1 MEPYHPQRDDPLV
14 LSVDSA
20 ASRLPQQG
28 YLQQGGSHSSQAARL
43 GYGSDPHRHPSP
55 VSLRK
60 FLAVLFRRWRRIG
73 LVMICVLAVTAAA
86 VVYLPPHYRSEAKL
100 LVRLGR
106 ESVAIDPTASIGG
119 QSAVPMEGRDKEI
132 NSEIE
137 LLKSRQLVEAAVAS
151 IGANR
156 ILSLKPN
163 QPETPANVASAITLV
178 ESKLAIEAVPESSI
192 LSIQF
197 EARDP
202 ELARDLIAK
211 LIDAYLDQRAAI
223 YRGQGDQKFFEDQ
236 LATARDEQSKI
247 EKQIQDLRD
256 SSGVADPTAQ
266 RAALI
271 KLSDDLQ
278 QEIDKDRADREAEAA
293 SVNAVTKARG
303 SADADHQRVIQA
315 ARDSLLESMIHS
327 LTNQKTEAEMSLKH
341 VNEVDVQMQQLQ
353 QQATL
358 SAARV
363 KQYSEAYEQTRIDR
377 AMGQQRLS
385 NISIAEAPVL
395 PLTAKAPSRG
405 LLAMA
410 GVFLAVTLG
419 LGSGLVADAMDHTVR
434 SADDLAALGI
444 PHTVSIPVLTKAE
457 LKPRFKRW
465 QLPRISPAD
474 DDGGGGGHEIIDG
487 IEEDH
492 PTNGTSPAFNQLAD
506 SLQPKGNGIRENG
519 LSRTNGTAVANG
531 HSTQITTRV
540 AGVAIRPAGALA
552 ISPRMLDA
560 VQGIIERMIPS
571 LDNDAVPRL
580 IGVIGPRPGQGVSTI
595 AFHLAVSLSQM
606 MDAKLQDPQATER
619 VLLLDADVESCRSSE
634 MAGLALFRQFEEALP
649 SDLAGPIPL
658 SSMTSPDGN
667 HRLDV
672 LTAGMRST
680 NKSLLSAQMP
690 QLLRSISLRYRHVVI
705 DFPSMANNESS
716 ARFAGLCSTVVLVC
730 NADELRRETVQQAIA
745 RLRAVRANLN
755 VAVLNR
761 RRYPVPEWIYRRS

>member
-1 MEPYHPQRDDPLV
+1 
-14 LSVDSA
+14 
-20 ASRLPQQG
+20 
-28 YLQQGGSHSSQAARL
+28 LQQAHVLRL
-43 GYGSDPHRHPSP
+43 DTAFSGHPNRHPGHGGL
-55 VSLRK
+55 SLRK
-60 FLAVLFRRWRRIG
+60 LLTVLFRRWQRIAF
-73 LVMICVLAVTAAA
+73 VMLCVLAVTATA

-106 ESVAIDPTASIGG
+106 ESVAIDPTASIG

-137 LLKSRQLVEAAVAS
+137 LLKSRQLVEAAIAG

-156 ILSLKPN
+156 ILSLKPG
-163 QPETPANVASAITLV
+163 QPETADNIAKAITLV
-178 ESKLAIEAVPESSI
+178 ETKLAIEAVPESNV

-202 ELARDLIAK
+202 QLARDLISK
-211 LIDAYLDQRAAI
+211 LIDSYLDARSSI

-256 SSGVADPTAQ
+256 SSGVADPAAQ
-266 RAALI
+266 RASLLKQI
-271 KLSDDLQ
+271 DDLQ
-278 QEIDKDRADREAEAA
+278 TEINKDRADREAEAA
-293 SVNAVTKARG
+293 SMNAVTKQRG
-303 SADADHQRVIQA
+303 TADADHQRVIQA
-315 ARDSLLESMIHS
+315 ARASLLESMIQS
-327 LTNQKTEAEMSLKH
+327 LTNDKTEAELNLKK
-341 VNEVDVQMQQLQ
+341 VNEVDVSMQKLEQE
-353 QQATL
+353 ATL

-363 KQYSEAYEQTRIDR
+363 KQYAEAYEQTRIDR

-385 NISIAEAPVL
+385 NISVAEAPTL
-395 PLTAKAPSRG
+395 PLTPKAPSRG
-405 LLAMA
+405 LLVLA
-410 GVFLAVTLG
+410 GLFLAITLG
-419 LGSGLVADAMDHTVR
+419 LGSAFVAEAMDHTIR
-434 SADDLAALGI
+434 SADDLVGLGVAQ
-444 PHTVSIPVLTKAE
+444 TVSIPVLTRAE

-465 QLPRISPAD
+465 QLPRITPVNRD
-474 DDGGGGGHEIIDG
+474 IGGTEIIDG
-487 IEEDH
+487 IEEDQSLDVAAA
-492 PTNGTSPAFNQLAD
+492 PPAAPVAFNKLAD
-506 SLQPKGNGIRENG
+506 SLAPKTPG
-519 LSRTNGTAVANG
+519 LLRTNGSHATAVVNG
-531 HSTQITTRV
+531 HATENTARV
-540 AGVAIRPAGALA
+540 VGVAIRPAGALA

-560 VQGIIERMIPS
+560 VQGIVERLIPA

-606 MDAKLQDPQATER
+606 MDARLHDPERNER

-634 MAGLALFRQFEEALP
+634 MAGLALFRHFEE
-649 SDLAGPIPL
+649 DLNVESAGPVPL
-658 SSMTSPDGN
+658 STLTSPEGK

-680 NKSLLSAQMP
+680 HKSLLSAQMP
-690 QLLRSISLRYRHVVI
+690 QLLRTISLRYRHVVI
-705 DFPSMANNESS
+705 DFPSMADNESS

-730 NADELRRETVQQAIA
+730 NADELRSETVQQAIA
-745 RLRAVRANLN
+745 RLRAVRANIG